1 MGRKA
6 AQTTCNINNT
16 FIPGPASECTVRWW
30 FRKVSK
36 GDESF
41 EDEEHG
47 GRRLEGDNNQLRA
60 TIKADLHTATREVAT
75 EFNVYYSTVVWHLKQ
90 IGKVKK
96 LDKQVPHELTPSPK
110 KSSFF
115 EVLSSLILRNNE
127 PFLKQITMCDE
138 K

>member
-1 MGRKA
+1 MGPKA
-6 AQTTCNINNT
+6 AETTCNINNT
-16 FIPGPASECTVRWW
+16 FIPGPADVQVRWW

-47 GRRLEGDNNQLRA
+47 GWRSEGDNNQLRA
-60 TIKADLHTATREVAT
+60 TIKADLHTATRVVAT

-96 LDKQVPHELTPSPK
+96 LDNWVPRELTLNQSNGHF
-110 KSSFF
+110 SSVVF
-115 EVLSSLILRNNE
+115 SYS
-127 PFLKQITMCDE
+127 T
-138 K
+138 